1 MQQSLNVLKQ
11 PKPFYLIFFLELWER
26 YGYYGLQAIL
36 AVYLV
41 RELDISES
49 ESFIIFGAFNALVF
63 GLVAIGGFLGDRVL
77 GTKRTIVFGALVLM
91 AGYAIMALAGND
103 IQMVYLA
110 LGTVAVGNGLF
121 KANPSSLLA
130 KCYKKGDSRLDGA
143 FTMYYM
149 AINIGSFISLL
160 SVPYVVDHF
169 GWSLGFMVSALG
181 LFVALANYFIIRHW
195 VADYGSEPDFKPLD
209 YKKFGLVFVGVI
221 AACFVSVFI
230 LNHLFIANVL
240 LAMLGSSVVLI
251 FLKEILGS
259 KGVERGKMIVALVL
273 MLEAVIFWVMY
284 FQMPTSLN
292 FFTIHNV
299 EHFVFG
305 FEINPISFQS
315 LNPFWIMVASPI
327 LAYIYNRGGVT
338 GKDMSMP
345 AKFAMGM
352 ALTSVSFVLI
362 PLAARF
368 ASAEGLVAPGW
379 IVGTY
384 LAQALGELLISG
396 LGLAMV
402 AQLVPERMHGFIM
415 GAWFLTTSA
424 ASLLAGYVAGLTAV
438 DAGQSATALVTL
450 PIYSHFFEVMGVI
463 SAVVALIMFLTTPK
477 LNRLMSPVEK
487 SQEKLA
493 TGRLF

>member
-11 PKPFYLIFFLELWER
+11 PRPFYMIFFLELWER
-26 YGYYGLQAIL
+26 FGYYGLQAIL

-41 RELDISES
+41 RELDVPES
-49 ESFIIFGAFNALVF
+49 ESFIIFGAFNALVY
-63 GLVAIGGFLGDRVL
+63 GLVALGGFLGDKVL

-91 AGYAIMALAGND
+91 TGYAIMAAAGND
-103 IQMVYLA
+103 MQMVYLA
-110 LGTVAVGNGLF
+110 LATVAVGNGLF

-130 KCYKKGDSRLDGA
+130 KCYKEGDSRLDGA

-149 AINIGSFISLL
+149 AINIGSFISMLT
-160 SVPYVVDHF
+160 VPYVADHF
-169 GWSLGFMVSALG
+169 GWNVGFIVSALG
-181 LFVALANYFIIRHW
+181 LLVALANYFIIRHW
-195 VADYGSEPDFKPLD
+195 VAGYGSEPDFKPLN
-209 YKKFGLVFVGVI
+209 YRKFGLVFVGVI
-221 AACFVSVFI
+221 AACFACAFV
-230 LNHLFIANVL
+230 LNHLVIANVL
-240 LAMLGSSVVLI
+240 LAMVGSGVVVI

-259 KGVERGKMIVALVL
+259 AGVERGKMIVALIL
-273 MLEAVIFWVMY
+273 MLEAIVFWVMY
-284 FQMPTSLN
+284 YQMPTSLN

-299 EHFVFG
+299 EHVIFG
-305 FEINPISFQS
+305 FEVNPLSFQS

-327 LAYIYNRGGVT
+327 LAYIYNRTGVT
-338 GKDMSMP
+338 GKAMSMP
-345 AKFAMGM
+345 VKFAMGM
-352 ALTSVSFVLI
+352 ALTSVSFLLI

-424 ASLLAGYVAGLTAV
+424 ASVVAGYVAGLTTVAS
-438 DAGQSATALVTL
+438 GQSATALDTL
-450 PIYSHFFEVMGVI
+450 PIYSHFFEVMGLI
-463 SAVVALIMFLTTPK
+463 SAVVAVIMFVTAPK
-477 LNRLMSPVEK
+477 LNRLMNPVEK
-487 SQEKLA
+487 SQVKPA
-493 TGRLF
+493 TA